1 MEKGTLTAYARAPL
15 RIGLA
20 GGGSDVDPFCSLY
33 GGRVLNATISQ
44 YVHARVSTASKTSTI
59 RSRDQDL
66 EVALDD
72 ESARDKLP
80 LHFNTY
86 RFFVDRYL
94 DKANDGFSIETY
106 TDAPV
111 GSGLGT
117 SSTLVVSI
125 VSALARHFKV
135 NITNYELAHA
145 AQVIER
151 EMCGFAGGRQ
161 DSYSA
166 TFGGVNYM
174 EFESEKNLINPLKIP
189 RESVLALE
197 SHLIL
202 FHMGTSRKSADIIQE
217 QSNSVN
223 SGGSSSLEAMMR
235 IRDEAE
241 VMKNHLLTGN
251 MEGIVDSLLNGWMN
265 KKASSGA
272 VSNDFIEQ
280 VYETALS
287 AGAKAGK
294 VSGAGGGGFML
305 FYVDIPDRAKLM
317 QELKQFGGYTTNV
330 NFTDQGVESWSLS

>member
-1 MEKGTLTAYARAPL
+1 MSSFARAPL

-44 YVHARVSTASKTSTI
+44 YVHARVSPAITVSTI
-59 RSRDQDL
+59 RSKDQDL
-66 EVALDD
+66 DVDLDN
-72 ESARDKLP
+72 EAAEDKLP
-80 LHFNTY
+80 LHFNAC
-86 RFFVDRYL
+86 RFFIDKYL
-94 DKANDGFSIETY
+94 DVAPDKFSVETY

-117 SSTLVVSI
+117 SSTLVVSV
-125 VSALARHFKV
+125 VSALARYFKV
-135 NITNYELAHA
+135 NLTNHELAQA

-174 EFESEKNLINPLKIP
+174 EFDREKNVINPLKIP
-189 RESVLALE
+189 RGSILALE
-197 SHLIL
+197 SNLLL
-202 FHMGTSRKSADIIQE
+202 FHMGTSRTSADIIQE

-223 SGGSSSLEAMMR
+223 SSGSASLEAMMR

-241 VMKNHLLTGN
+241 VMKNSLLTGD
-251 MEGIVDSLLNGWMN
+251 MDGIVDSLKTGWTN
-265 KKASSGA
+265 KKASSSA

-305 FYVDIPDRAKLM
+305 FYVEVSHRAKLIE
-317 QELKQFGGYTTNV
+317 ELKQFGGYTSNV
-330 NFTDQGVESWSLS
+330 NFTDQGVESWSLR